1 MSLIRPG
8 GAKNNNKKKAN
19 NKTHRIEQTFWIINL
34 SWTNS
39 LASVSQPAA
48 EDSSAAWPEV
58 LSHGDAANLHLRGGE
73 QLCRSLLSP
82 LDG

>member
-8 GAKNNNKKKAN
+8 GAKKTTKKA

-39 LASVSQPAA
+39 LVSVSQPAA
-48 EDSSAAWPEV
+48 EDSSAA
-58 LSHGDAANLHLRGGE
+58 
-73 QLCRSLLSP
+73 
-82 LDG
+82 